1 MHGNI
6 ITASLLAILSAVN
19 RAVAQGALPRG
30 DADAA
35 APIGT
40 ALTGT

>member
-1 MHGNI
+1 MHSNI

-19 RAVAQGALPRG
+19 RAVAQGSLPAR
-30 DADAA
+30 ADA
-35 APIGT
+35 